1 MVAWSSDYLLGLWI
15 YLIWNPSSAI
25 RNLMSQSNNEKL
37 KIMILEDEEDILIL
51 YKDFL
56 VKKGYEITTAY
67 HTGDDVID
75 EVDNLRSD
83 IYMIDYRLPG
93 NKNGIDVAIEILS
106 KFPTALILIITA
118 YEQLRKDILKNPV
131 FYNKNI
137 AVLVKPVKLDKIECT
152 IFDLVKKSKKWK
164 KLCCECGIMIVS
176 DKRLKAVFL
185 K

>member
-1 MVAWSSDYLLGLWI
+1 
-15 YLIWNPSSAI
+15 
-25 RNLMSQSNNEKL
+25 MSQSNNEKL

-75 EVDNLRSD
+75 EVNNLRSD

-106 KFPTALILIITA
+106 KIPSATILFITA
-118 YEQLRKDILKNPV
+118 YEQLRKEILKNPI

-152 IFDLVKKSKKWK
+152 IFDLVKKSKK
-164 KLCCECGIMIVS
+164 
-176 DKRLKAVFL
+176 
-185 K
+185 